1 MPGGS
6 GRVRLVESFLAAPIL
21 CLAASPVAAA
31 DEASFNISAGRLSDA
46 LIALAEQA
54 GLTIGL
60 ADPAIAGIR
69 ARALHGRMPVRTALA
84 RLLAGSGYRYEYMG
98 PRAVR
103 ILRAAPE
110 RARPPAPPRPAPLP
124 ARPAPPAPAPMQR
137 EIIVIASKQGVALDR
152 FGGTAHLLDL
162 GNEETGRF
170 GDRGSEAV
178 LDRLP
183 MLASTSLG
191 PGRNKIYIRGVAD
204 SSFNGPSQSIVGQYL
219 GDVRLTF
226 NAPDPDLN
234 LYDIARVE
242 VLEGPQ
248 GTLYGTGSLGGILRL
263 VPNPPDLVHRSGS
276 FSAGLLSTRHGAN
289 GGDGAFMVN
298 LPLDP
303 GRLALRAVGYG
314 SIDGGYIDDPGQGR
328 RHVNQTRVYGGRAS
342 LLWAPGDGWRIEAGA
357 LAQYL
362 AGRDGQYAMR
372 GLPPLTRRSSLAQPF
387 DNDYQLGQVTIR
399 KSWSNIELVSATGIV
414 RHSLESRFDATGL
427 AGTIGRLI
435 YIENV
440 GITLITNETRI
451 SQPDARGEG
460 WVAGWSLVHDIDRI
474 RRTLGPPDAPLP
486 IAGVRNAVSEAALF
500 GQYSLALDSRVTLT
514 LGGRL
519 TLSRNVGEALDAP
532 GEHAEPDRID
542 FRPSPTAA
550 ITWRPVDGLLLYARA
565 QQGFRAGGL
574 AVAGSGTGSAT
585 QRFDSDSLT
594 SIEAGFR
601 LGRTGAP
608 FHLDAAFS
616 FARWKDMQADL
627 IDARGLPF
635 TTNLGDGRIFGVEAN
650 GSWQV
655 TPAFSLDAAA
665 FINESAL
672 SRPDPAFASAQ
683 DRDLPNIPGA
693 GARGGAH
700 VRTALSPTLSLA
712 VDAALRY
719 VGRSHLG
726 IGAPI
731 DLIQGGFVDGQ
742 IGGRLD
748 FGRFGL
754 SLDVDNVADTRANR
768 FSFGNPFS
776 VAEGLQTTPLRPR
789 TVRLGFD
796 ATF

>member
-1 MPGGS
+1 M
-6 GRVRLVESFLAAPIL
+6 
-21 CLAASPVAAA
+21 AASPAAA
-31 DEASFNISAGRLSDA
+31 AEISFNIPAGRLSDA

-54 GLTIGL
+54 GITIGL
-60 ADPAIAGIR
+60 GDPALAGIR
-69 ARALHGRMPVRTALA
+69 SRPLHGRMPVRAALA
-84 RLLAGSGYRYEYMG
+84 RLLAGSNYRFEFVNA
-98 PRAVR
+98 RAVR
-103 ILRAAPE
+103 IIRAAAAAT
-110 RARPPAPPRPAPLP
+110 RAPDRPRSAPPLPRPSPPEP
-124 ARPAPPAPAPMQR
+124 ARIEPD
-137 EIIVIASKQGVALDR
+137 IIVTASKQGVALDR
-152 FGGTAHLLDL
+152 FGGTVHVLDL
-162 GNEETGRF
+162 GNQEIGRF
-170 GDRGSEAV
+170 GVHGSEAV

-191 PGRNKIYIRGVAD
+191 PGRDKIYIRGVAD

-263 VPNPPDLVHRSGS
+263 DPNPPDLTHGSGS
-276 FSAGLLSTRHGAN
+276 VSAGLLSTRHGAG

-314 SIDGGYIDDPGQGR
+314 SIDGGYIDDLGRGR
-328 RHVNQTRVYGGRAS
+328 RDVNRTQTYGGRAN
-342 LLWAPGDGWRIEAGA
+342 LLWVPGDGWRIEAGV

-372 GLPPLTRRSSLAQPF
+372 GLPPLSRRSSFAQPF
-387 DNDYQLGQVTIR
+387 DNDYELGEITVR
-399 KSWSNIELVSATGIV
+399 KSWSGVELVSATGVV
-414 RHSLESRFDATGL
+414 RHSLESRFDATGF
-427 AGTIGRLI
+427 AGTAGPQI

-440 GITLITNETRI
+440 GITLITNETRL

-474 RRTLGPPDAPLP
+474 RRTLGPPAGPLP

-500 GQYSLALDSRVTLT
+500 GQYSLALGDRVTAT

-519 TLSRNVGEALDAP
+519 TLSRNVGMALDAP
-532 GEHAEPDRID
+532 GEADEPDRTD

-550 ITWRPVDGLLLYARA
+550 ITWRPVSGLLLYARL

-574 AVAGSGTGSAT
+574 AVAGSGSVSAT

-594 SIEAGFR
+594 SVEAGFR
-601 LGRTGAP
+601 LGRSGGP
-608 FHLDAAFS
+608 FHVDAAIS
-616 FARWKDMQADL
+616 FARWADMQADL
-627 IDARGLPF
+627 VDARGLPY
-635 TTNLGDGRIFGVEAN
+635 TTNLGNGRIYGVEAN
-650 GSWQV
+650 ASWQV
-655 TPAFSLDAAA
+655 TPALGLEAAA

-672 SRPDPAFASAQ
+672 SHPDPAFAAAQ

-693 GARGGAH
+693 GARAAAH
-700 VRTALSPTLSLA
+700 FRTALSPSLSLA
-712 VDAALRY
+712 LDSALRY

-726 IGAPI
+726 IGAPV
-731 DLIQGGFVDGQ
+731 DLVQGGFVDGQ

-754 SLDVDNVADTRANR
+754 SLDVDNVADARGNR

-776 VAEGLQTTPLRPR
+776 VADGLQITPLRPR
-789 TVRLGFD
+789 TIRLGFD
-796 ATF
+796 AAF